1 MGYQVTWQEQE
12 SHSFPTKSDKIIM
25 HIPEEENNIEDQMIT
40 ITIFISTGRIMIQ
53 GKKFAEWSQQE
64 FPALLSIVN
73 SLGSS
78 ENLSAVSAKNK
89 STFHIKLQKFFPKY
103 KGCEIAD
110 TRASE
115 LNDTTVENAENVVSD
130 ITETET
136 PSADK
141 GNTRITQLSTP
152 IELSLTPSR
161 LNTLTTLRNTVG
173 NLEAD
178 FAEFKIT
185 NAGNL
190 EHLKDKAAKLDH
202 NFKVQTTTLGGF
214 ADDLENNT
222 KLLNHDL
229 QKHAD
234 LISKLQNE
242 NQALQKKNAK
252 ISEDNATMRKKQN
265 QLEAEIT
272 FLKDQIKALWET
284 IQLPPETT
292 NTSSQTSREEMDDKF
307 NDSTK
312 NKAAI
317 TTSND
322 NEWSEV
328 EILLVRLPT
337 LSLPFKIY
345 QKIRQ
350 EKKHKTN
357 PKTLIPSTLP
367 SPLLPTTPIILMK

>member
-1 MGYQVTWQEQE
+1 
-12 SHSFPTKSDKIIM
+12 M
-25 HIPEEENNIEDQMIT
+25 HIHEEENNIEDQMVT
-40 ITIFISTGRIMIQ
+40 IIIFISTGRIMIQ

-73 SLGSS
+73 SLSS
-78 ENLSAVSAKNK
+78 SGNLSAVSVKNK
-89 STFHIKLQKFFPKY
+89 STFYIELQKFFPKY

-130 ITETET
+130 ITETEI

-178 FAEFKIT
+178 FTEFKIT
-185 NAGNL
+185 NAGNP
-190 EHLKDKAAKLDH
+190 EYLKDKAAQLDH
-202 NFKVQTTTLGGF
+202 NFKVQTTTLGGLS
-214 ADDLENNT
+214 DDLENNT

-252 ISEDNATMRKKQN
+252 ISEENATMRRKQN

-272 FLKDQIKALWET
+272 FLKDQITAL
-284 IQLPPETT
+284 
-292 NTSSQTSREEMDDKF
+292 
-307 NDSTK
+307 
-312 NKAAI
+312 
-317 TTSND
+317 
-322 NEWSEV
+322 
-328 EILLVRLPT
+328 
-337 LSLPFKIY
+337 
-345 QKIRQ
+345 
-350 EKKHKTN
+350 
-357 PKTLIPSTLP
+357 
-367 SPLLPTTPIILMK
+367 IILA

>member
-1 MGYQVTWQEQE
+1 MGYRVTWQEQE
-12 SHSFPTKSDKIIM
+12 PHSCPTKSDKIIM
-25 HIPEEENNIEDQMIT
+25 HIHKEENNVEDQMVT
-40 ITIFISTGRIMIQ
+40 ITIFISAGRIMPQ

-64 FPALLSIVN
+64 FPALLSIVD

-78 ENLSAVSAKNK
+78 GNLNAVSAKNK
-89 STFHIKLQKFFPKY
+89 STFHIELQKFFTKY

-115 LNDTTVENAENVVSD
+115 LNDTTVENAENVVTD

-152 IELSLTPSR
+152 IELSLTPGR

-178 FAEFKIT
+178 FTEFKIT
-185 NAGNL
+185 DAGNFEL
-190 EHLKDKAAKLDH
+190 LKNKGAQLDH
-202 NFKVQTTTLGGF
+202 NFKVRTTTLGGL

-252 ISEDNATMRKKQN
+252 ISEDNATMRRNQN
-265 QLEAEIT
+265 QLEAETI

-317 TTSND
+317 HTSKYN
-322 NEWSEV
+322 
-328 EILLVRLPT
+328 
-337 LSLPFKIY
+337 
-345 QKIRQ
+345 
-350 EKKHKTN
+350 
-357 PKTLIPSTLP
+357 
-367 SPLLPTTPIILMK
+367 